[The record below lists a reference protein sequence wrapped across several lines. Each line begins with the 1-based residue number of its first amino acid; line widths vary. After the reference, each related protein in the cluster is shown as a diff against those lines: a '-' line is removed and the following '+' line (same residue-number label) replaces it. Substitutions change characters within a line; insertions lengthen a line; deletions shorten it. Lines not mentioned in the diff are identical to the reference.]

1 LLLKPR
7 KTVAGTRNRTR
18 NSFVSLLMKA
28 TKLRPDSLQGRCCTY
43 TRAPWFKNQ
52 DWPHQMQKQEK
63 GRGVQEMSW
72 AHRSARRL
80 TGQGGQLRALLGF
93 ETEQRGQGNGA
104 VGVER
109 TRREALILS
118 TGGER
123 LEGREHAV
131 FLAYPAP
138 SSVLPCRRP
147 PPRRPGAGPLPQCPS
162 APPHRARTP
171 AWPRRTQRPP
181 HLRAR

>member
-1 LLLKPR
+1 M
-7 KTVAGTRNRTR
+7 AG
-18 NSFVSLLMKA
+18 
-28 TKLRPDSLQGRCCTY
+28 
-43 TRAPWFKNQ
+43 
-52 DWPHQMQKQEK
+52 
-63 GRGVQEMSW
+63 

-80 TGQGGQLRALLGF
+80 TGQGGQSRALLGF
-93 ETEQRGQGNGA
+93 ETEQRGQGSGA

-123 LEGREHAV
+123 LEGREHTA

-138 SSVLPCRRP
+138 SSVLPCRQP
-147 PPRRPGAGPLPQCPS
+147 PPRRPGVGPLPQCPS

-171 AWPRRTQRPP
+171 AWPRRAQRPP
-181 HLRAR
+181 HLRARSMRPPSCCFSVGRGRGQHRGAEEGGGAEQEKGRGQEKERVAAGEEERAVGGGD